1 MAGCGGGKMIPKYKD
16 GGMVTVP
23 AGSTR
28 GPSPELASAMRKF
41 DIIKNSA
48 TPMPDNLT
56 PAEQKALDAYH
67 RQQAAEQ
74 AARERKYD
82 EMNRNM
88 QKGYENYERS
98 RREGQQ

>member
-1 MAGCGGGKMIPKYKD
+1 MAGNCGSMVPKYKD

-28 GPSPELASAMRKF
+28 GPSPELASAMRKR
-41 DIIKNSA
+41 DIIQNSA
-48 TPMPDNLT
+48 TPMPDNFT
-56 PAEQKALDAYH
+56 PAERKALDAYD

-88 QKGYENYERS
+88 DRGAANYERS

>member
-1 MAGCGGGKMIPKYKD
+1 
-16 GGMVTVP
+16 MVTVP